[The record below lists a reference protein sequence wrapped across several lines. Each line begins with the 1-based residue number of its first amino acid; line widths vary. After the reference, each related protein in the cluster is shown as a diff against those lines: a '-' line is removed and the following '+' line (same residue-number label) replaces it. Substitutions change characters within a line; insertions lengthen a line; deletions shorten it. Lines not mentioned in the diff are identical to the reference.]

1 MPYYIKHRPSKKK
14 EKPLPLFDK
23 VGIKIKKKPDL
34 VARLDKVFSRY
45 IRLRDCM
52 PNRQIV
58 DTSIHA
64 ATWPHALTRI
74 MPMQNVGRV
83 TASAQI
89 I

>member
-45 IRLRDCM
+45 IRLRGPDKAIRTGRLWTL
-52 PNRQIV
+52 PF
-58 DTSIHA
+58 TP
-64 ATWPHALTRI
+64 PHGHTL
-74 MPMQNVGRV
+74 
-83 TASAQI
+83 
-89 I
+89 

>member
-45 IRLRDCM
+45 IRLRV
-52 PNRQIV
+52 IV
-58 DTSIHA
+58 CRTGISAVSHA
-64 ATWPHALTRI
+64 AR
-74 MPMQNVGRV
+74 
-83 TASAQI
+83 
-89 I
+89 